1 MKNAIAIFSLAA
13 VSLLASCTSCPLGH
27 KTTANGKV
35 EHIVLVWLKKPGD
48 AAQRAQVINAAKM
61 FQAEIKEIQ
70 HLSVGT
76 ALASDRPVV
85 DDSFDVGLVMR
96 FANAADLNTYEKHP
110 VHTKAVKDVL
120 QPIAKKLQVYDIVA
134 Q

>member
-13 VSLLASCTSCPLGH
+13 VSLLSSCTSCPLGH

-35 EHIVLVWLKKPGD
+35 EHVVLVWLKKPGD
-48 AAQRAQVINAAKM
+48 ATDRAKVISAAKM

-76 ALASDRPVV
+76 PLASDRPVV

-96 FANAADLNTYEKHP
+96 FASAADLNTYEKHP
-110 VHTKAVKDVL
+110 VHTKAVKEVL
-120 QPIAKKLQVYDIVA
+120 QPIAKKLQVYDVVA

>member
-1 MKNAIAIFSLAA
+1 MKNAIAFLAIASLTFL
-13 VSLLASCTSCPLGH
+13 SSCTSCPFGCEITP
-27 KTTANGKV
+27 KGKV
-35 EHIVLVWLKKPGD
+35 EHVVLVWLKKPGD
-48 AAQRAQVINAAKM
+48 AADCAKVISAAKM

-76 ALASDRPVV
+76 PLASDRPVV

-96 FANAADLNTYEKHP
+96 FANPGDLGTYEKHP
-110 VHTKAVKDVL
+110 VHVKAVKEVL
-120 QPIAKKLQVYDIVA
+120 QPIAKKLLVYDVVA